1 MADTPSIYINAS
13 TPGFTTARIN
23 PGGDVF
29 DVIFDE
35 AFEETANRPGIIC
48 AEADAAGIQSRDT
61 VLAIK
66 TPGTGDEKFYRVMGR
81 PYLDRMG
88 LATISLQE
96 E

>member
-1 MADTPSIYINAS
+1 M
-13 TPGFTTARIN
+13 
-23 PGGDVF
+23 F

-35 AFEETANRPGIIC
+35 AYEEIGNRPGIIC
-48 AEADAAGIQSRDT
+48 SETDAAAIQSRDT

-66 TPGTGDEKFYRVMGR
+66 MSGTGDEKFYRVMGR
-81 PYLDRMG
+81 PYLDHMG